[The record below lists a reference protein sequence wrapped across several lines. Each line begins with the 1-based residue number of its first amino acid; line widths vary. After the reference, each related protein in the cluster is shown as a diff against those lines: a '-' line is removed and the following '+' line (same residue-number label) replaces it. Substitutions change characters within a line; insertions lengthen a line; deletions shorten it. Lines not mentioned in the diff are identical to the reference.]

1 MYVQSLSRVQLFVAP
16 WTVLPLAM
24 VHLAMEI
31 SRQEYWN
38 RLPLPTIEDLPNPE
52 TEPASLASPALA
64 GRCFTTKT
72 TWETQTYS

>member
-24 VHLAMEI
+24 EI

-38 RLPLPTIEDLPNPE
+38 RLPLPTPEDLPNPE
-52 TEPASLASPALA
+52 IEPASLASPAMA
-64 GRCFTTKT
+64 GRSFTTKI

>member
-1 MYVQSLSRVQLFVAP
+1 VAP

-24 VHLAMEI
+24 VPLAMEI

-52 TEPASLASPALA
+52 TEPVSLASPTLA
-64 GRCFTTKT
+64 GRFFTTRT